1 MVQTV
6 NSHAALG
13 CRARASITIM
23 QRSSTK
29 LEQTF
34 CKRDELEVYNLKGEP
49 TVPSQFECHLK
60 IIGFWK
66 LTGMWQTRLPFE
78 YYAEK
83 AERKPSKLGTM
94 SA

>member
-1 MVQTV
+1 M
-6 NSHAALG
+6 
-13 CRARASITIM
+13 
-23 QRSSTK
+23 
-29 LEQTF
+29 
-34 CKRDELEVYNLKGEP
+34 EVYNLKGEP